1 MKDNDNLTIER
12 PTFVTHLECAMEGDH
27 YPADQIHNLSK
38 AGKPLLVRYDLAGV
52 KKALTKEALAQRPAD
67 MWRYREMLP
76 VRKVT
81 DIVSLGEVMTPL
93 IRLPKLGKKLGGG
106 EIIVKDEG
114 RLPTGSFKARGL
126 VMAVSMGKALGI
138 KHMAMP
144 TNGNAG
150 AALAA
155 YATSCGIRT
164 TIFCPADTPE
174 VNVSEIELQGAT
186 VYRVNGL
193 IDDCGKIVGEGKA
206 KAGWFDTSTLK
217 EPYRIEGKKT
227 MGLELAEQLGWEMP
241 DVIFYPTGG
250 GTGLIG
256 MWKAF
261 AELEAIGFIGSKRP
275 RMVAV
280 QASGCA
286 PMVRAFEAGTE
297 HAPRWEDAHTIASGI
312 RVPQAVG
319 DFLILRAVRQSKGFA
334 IAVPDEKISAALNE
348 VAREEGLLLCPEGA
362 ATYAAYKE
370 SLADGRVTKN
380 DRVMLFNCATGLKY
394 PLAAGHAHA
403 RSPSADRLREVIVSR
418 GLMEHVMRRMFL
430 AVVAVLAFGSAA
442 IAQNFPSHPIT
453 IIVPFSAGGPSDAMA
468 RILAERMKVTL
479 GEALLIENVTG
490 AGGSIGVGRA
500 VRSPPDGYT
509 ISFGHL
515 GTHVAN
521 GAIYKLG
528 YDLVADLEPVVLLPS
543 NPMIIVSKNAVP
555 AKSLK
560 EFLAWLKA
568 LPKPPTAGTAGA
580 GSGSHIAGLYFEN
593 ITGIKLQYVPY
604 RGTAPAMNDLVAGQ
618 IDLIVDQTSN
628 SISQVRAGTIRAYA
642 ITADKRIESAS
653 DIPTVDEAGLP
664 GFHMTLWSGL
674 WVPKDTPKE
683 IVARLNAAAVDAL
696 NDPAVRKQLENL
708 GLQMPPKDQL
718 TPAALGDWQKAEITK
733 WWPMI
738 KAANVKVD

>member
-1 MKDNDNLTIER
+1 
-12 PTFVTHLECAMEGDH
+12 
-27 YPADQIHNLSK
+27 
-38 AGKPLLVRYDLAGV
+38 
-52 KKALTKEALAQRPAD
+52 
-67 MWRYREMLP
+67 
-76 VRKVT
+76 
-81 DIVSLGEVMTPL
+81 
-93 IRLPKLGKKLGGG
+93 
-106 EIIVKDEG
+106 
-114 RLPTGSFKARGL
+114 
-126 VMAVSMGKALGI
+126 
-138 KHMAMP
+138 
-144 TNGNAG
+144 
-150 AALAA
+150 
-155 YATSCGIRT
+155 
-164 TIFCPADTPE
+164 
-174 VNVSEIELQGAT
+174 
-186 VYRVNGL
+186 
-193 IDDCGKIVGEGKA
+193 
-206 KAGWFDTSTLK
+206 
-217 EPYRIEGKKT
+217 
-227 MGLELAEQLGWEMP
+227 
-241 DVIFYPTGG
+241 
-250 GTGLIG
+250 
-256 MWKAF
+256 
-261 AELEAIGFIGSKRP
+261 
-275 RMVAV
+275 
-280 QASGCA
+280 
-286 PMVRAFEAGTE
+286 
-297 HAPRWEDAHTIASGI
+297 
-312 RVPQAVG
+312 
-319 DFLILRAVRQSKGFA
+319 
-334 IAVPDEKISAALNE
+334 
-348 VAREEGLLLCPEGA
+348 
-362 ATYAAYKE
+362 
-370 SLADGRVTKN
+370 
-380 DRVMLFNCATGLKY
+380 
-394 PLAAGHAHA
+394 
-403 RSPSADRLREVIVSR
+403 
-418 GLMEHVMRRMFL
+418 MEHVMRRMFL

-479 GEALLIENVTG
+479 GETLLIENVTG
-490 AGGSIGVGRA
+490 AGGSLGVGRA

-528 YDLVADLEPVVLLPS
+528 YDLVADLEPVALLPS

-568 LPKPPTAGTAGA
+568 QPKPPTAGTAGA

-604 RGTAPAMNDLVAGQ
+604 RGTGPAMNDLVAGQ

-718 TPAALGDWQKAEITK
+718 APAALGDWQKAEITK